1 MIHNPVRFV
10 RLTKERNERNRYLDP
25 DQIKTLLG
33 SANDCLRPIIFT
45 ALHWMRH
52 DEIVRLRRKHLDL
65 KNGTIYVPES
75 KSGGGRHILIS
86 EIG

>member
-1 MIHNPVRFV
+1 MLGKVIHNPVRFV

-45 ALHWMRH
+45 ALHTGC
-52 DEIVRLRRKHLDL
+52 DTTRLSDCVENTWTLRTGRYMCRSQRAEGD
-65 KNGTIYVPES
+65 GTS
-75 KSGGGRHILIS
+75 
-86 EIG
+86 